1 MKIGICNNENSY
13 TKRYG
18 DKAYI
23 KLRELGFD
31 AVDFNSLADTEGI
44 YYTLPRSESDEM
56 LLLHKK
62 LSGDAGITINQSHGP
77 WRWPP
82 RDNTAEERAERMEKM
97 KRAVRMASIV
107 GTENL
112 VIHPIMPFGIED
124 IGTENENATWEM
136 NLEFMSELL
145 GCAKDFGVTIC
156 FENMPMPRFSIGSP
170 ELILKFVKEMNDD
183 NFKICLDTGHVQVYE
198 ETGLVLGE
206 ETRRLGKYI
215 KCLHVHDNKYGRD
228 MHLFPTFG
236 NADWHDFGKALADIG
251 YNGVFSLE
259 VTPPENI
266 SDKLYEEMSVMLRDI
281 SREIIG
287 YGNA

>member
-44 YYTLPRSESDEM
+44 YYTLPKSESDAM

-62 LSGDAGITINQSHGP
+62 LSGDAGITISQAHGP

-82 RDNTAEERAERMEKM
+82 RDN
-97 KRAVRMASIV
+97 
-107 GTENL
+107 
-112 VIHPIMPFGIED
+112 
-124 IGTENENATWEM
+124 
-136 NLEFMSELL
+136 
-145 GCAKDFGVTIC
+145 
-156 FENMPMPRFSIGSP
+156 
-170 ELILKFVKEMNDD
+170 
-183 NFKICLDTGHVQVYE
+183 
-198 ETGLVLGE
+198 
-206 ETRRLGKYI
+206 
-215 KCLHVHDNKYGRD
+215 
-228 MHLFPTFG
+228 FPTLG